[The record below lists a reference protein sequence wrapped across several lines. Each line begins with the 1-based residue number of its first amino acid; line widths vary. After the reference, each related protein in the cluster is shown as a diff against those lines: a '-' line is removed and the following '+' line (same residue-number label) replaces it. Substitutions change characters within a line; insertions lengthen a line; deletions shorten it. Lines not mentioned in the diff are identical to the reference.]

1 MRAAFPIVDEHYINQ
16 TVEDELNFVIKVVE
30 AVRNIRGEL
39 NVAPS
44 KQIEVHMH
52 LHGEF
57 GEKLAVNANYVQGL
71 LNYIDR
77 LCRAKTVPTWARE
90 SEQFER
96 PKASASAVVDGTEIY
111 VPLVGIIDLDAER
124 KRLVK
129 EIARLQG
136 LIDGIGRKLMNESF
150 IAKAPKEV
158 IEKEREK
165 QNTMTMNKEKL
176 KESVTQLS

>member
-1 MRAAFPIVDEHYINQ
+1 
-16 TVEDELNFVIKVVE
+16 
-30 AVRNIRGEL
+30 
-39 NVAPS
+39 
-44 KQIEVHMH
+44 VHVH

-90 SEQFER
+90 SENFER

-124 KRLVK
+124 KRLEK

-136 LIDGIGRKLMNESF
+136 LIDGIGRKLTNESF
-150 IAKAPKEV
+150 VAKAPKEV
-158 IEKEREK
+158 VEKEREK
-165 QNTMTMNKEKL
+165 QNNMTMNMREV
-176 KESVTQLS
+176 EREFTQLS